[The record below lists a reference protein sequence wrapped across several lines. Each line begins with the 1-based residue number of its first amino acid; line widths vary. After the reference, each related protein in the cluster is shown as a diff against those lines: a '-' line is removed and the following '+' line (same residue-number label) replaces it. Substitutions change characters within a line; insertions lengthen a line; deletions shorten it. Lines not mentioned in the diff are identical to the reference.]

1 VSTVTWQL
9 TIALVALGI
18 LYLLAW
24 LYTRTTVYTI
34 TNQRLVMRFGVAV
47 PMMINIP
54 WSKISEVNLRKHGDG
69 SGDIELTVSNTQR
82 MSYMLLWPHIRPW
95 QFSPVKPTL
104 RSIDNAPAVAAELAK
119 VLQARFP
126 ESRRQRAP
134 EREDETLAELDLP
147 SRARA
152 AGAP

>member
-1 VSTVTWQL
+1 
-9 TIALVALGI
+9 
-18 LYLLAW
+18 
-24 LYTRTTVYTI
+24 
-34 TNQRLVMRFGVAV
+34 M
-47 PMMINIP
+47 
-54 WSKISEVNLRKHGDG
+54 SEADLRKHGDG
-69 SGDIELTVSNTQR
+69 SGDIELTVNSTQR
-82 MSYMLLWPHIRPW
+82 LSYWLLWPHARPW

-104 RSIDNAPAVAAELAK
+104 RSINNAPAVAAELAK

-134 EREDETLAELDLP
+134 ARETEAQAALDLP

>member
-1 VSTVTWQL
+1 
-9 TIALVALGI
+9 
-18 LYLLAW
+18 
-24 LYTRTTVYTI
+24 
-34 TNQRLVMRFGVAV
+34 
-47 PMMINIP
+47 
-54 WSKISEVNLRKHGDG
+54 
-69 SGDIELTVSNTQR
+69 
-82 MSYMLLWPHIRPW
+82 MLLWPHIRPW